1 MTKSR
6 RDFLQSSIR
15 AVGAMSVLGHPT
27 LAYAQAQR
35 PSPVSPSKNPR
46 HPLNILILGG
56 TSFLGPHLIAYA
68 MNRGHSVTTFTRGQ
82 TEPTVHQGLYRDV
95 EQLVGDRENNVDA
108 LRGRSWDAVI
118 DNSGR
123 QVEWT
128 RASAELLRDRVDL
141 YLYTS
146 STGVY
151 YPYLGSDI
159 REGTELV
166 LDVPEGLDGDRGA
179 EYGYGVMKAN
189 SEIAARLA
197 FGDDRSITVRPTYIM
212 GPADRTNRFA
222 YWPVR
227 LSRGG
232 EILVP
237 GRGEDPVQYID
248 VRDLTGWMIRL
259 IENRTAGTFNAVGP
273 ASATG
278 MHEFV
283 YGAHAAFSSAASFV
297 MVPDYEFLSE
307 HRVGFVIP
315 WIMPVNNNEGSAL
328 VSNRMGVEAGLTYT
342 PLAESVRDIYE
353 WWHSSAVTEE
363 RRTNMVSGQ
372 RSLMARE
379 AEIIAAWKARR

>member
-1 MTKSR
+1 MAMWTR
-6 RDFLQSSIR
+6 RELIK
-15 AVGAMSVLGHPT
+15 AVGAASAAAAVLPANATATVGPEDRWDVFPEAHRALRILFIGGTGFIGPHMVRR
-27 LAYAQAQR
+27 AQA
-35 PSPVSPSKNPR
+35 
-46 HPLNILILGG
+46 
-56 TSFLGPHLIAYA
+56 
-68 MNRGHSVTTFTRGQ
+68 RGHSVTLFNRGR
-82 TEPTVHQGLYRDV
+82 TNPHLFPDV
-95 EQLVGDRENNVDA
+95 EKLVGDRDGGLDV
-108 LRGRSWDAVI
+108 LRGGSWDAVI

-151 YPYLGSDI
+151 YPYLGSNI

-166 LDVPEGLDGDRGA
+166 LDVPEDLDGDRGA
-179 EYGYGVMKAN
+179 AYGYGVMKAN

-237 GRGEDPVQYID
+237 GKSEDPVQYID

-283 YGAHAAFSSAASFV
+283 YGAHAAFTSAASFV

-307 HRVGFVIP
+307 HRVGFAIP
-315 WIMPVNNNEGSAL
+315 WIMPVKNNEGSAL